1 MEKMTKRQMRT
12 LLRQQERLYQ
22 KNLDDFKKVVESM
35 PFIERVKL
43 AWRIVWRC
51 I

>member
-1 MEKMTKRQMRT
+1 MNRRHIRT
-12 LLRQQERLYQ
+12 LRRQTERLYQ

-35 PFIERVKL
+35 PLIERLKL